1 MCKICGGECCVLSVS
16 EERGELFSQK
26 EFIGMIMGLK
36 DDINVL
42 TVKMSETNGN
52 IAVTNINIAKY
63 NGLLEKFDDCEAV
76 NSMRFEKIEAE
87 VAVVKQ
93 MHLQCQ
99 AERQTEEK
107 VEDRHQVV
115 LDHKKNLFRLDTGNI
130 VQILIMAIAIIAL
143 WT

>member
-1 MCKICGGECCVLSVS
+1 MND
-16 EERGELFSQK
+16 ERGELFSQRD
-26 EFIGMIMGLK
+26 FIGMIMGLK

-52 IAVTNINIAKY
+52 IAVTNFNIAKY

-76 NSMRFEKIEAE
+76 NNMRFDKIESE

-99 AERQTEEK
+99 TERQTAEK
-107 VEDRHQVV
+107 VEDRHQVDAD
-115 LDHKKNLFRLDTGNI
+115 LKKNFFRLDAANFI
-130 VQILIMAIAIIAL
+130 QFLILAIAVAAL